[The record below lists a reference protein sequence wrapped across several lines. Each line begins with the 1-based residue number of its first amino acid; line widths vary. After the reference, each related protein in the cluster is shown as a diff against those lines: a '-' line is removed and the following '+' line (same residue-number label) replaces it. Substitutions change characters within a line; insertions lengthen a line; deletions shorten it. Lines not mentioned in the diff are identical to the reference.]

1 MKFFIAFAAL
11 IAVSA
16 AASFHKPAFNFDA
29 EFQAIIDAINSPSTD
44 PATAILLQ
52 EQLQSILGINVE
64 PVIIPDPV
72 VIEEPQEVP
81 QEVPQEAAPVSSPL
95 VQITI
100 NVNTESA
107 PAPAPGIVRPE
118 PVPVDFEPI
127 ETSPVIIDPIV
138 TDPVIIAPVDPVIVA
153 PIDPE
158 AVLLPGI
165 HNH

>member
-16 AASFHKPAFNFDA
+16 AASFHKPAFNLDA
-29 EFQAIIDAINSPSTD
+29 EFQAIVDAINSPSTD
-44 PATAILLQ
+44 PATASLLQ

-64 PVIIPDPV
+64 PVIIPDNLPV
-72 VIEEPQEVP
+72 IIEEPQEVP

-100 NVNTESA
+100 NVNTESAAA

-138 TDPVIIAPVDPVIVA
+138 TDPVIVA

>member
-16 AASFHKPAFNFDA
+16 AASFHKPSSNFDA
-29 EFQAIIDAINSPSTD
+29 EFQAIMDAINSPSTD

-52 EQLQSILGINVE
+52 EQLQSILGIDVE

-72 VIEEPQEVP
+72 LVDEPQEVP

-95 VQITI
+95 VKITI

-107 PAPAPGIVRPE
+107 PAPAPGNVRPE
-118 PVPVDFEPI
+118 PVPVDFETI
-127 ETSPVIIDPIV
+127 ETNPVIIDP
-138 TDPVIIAPVDPVIVA
+138 VIVDPVIVA

-165 HNH
+165 HN